1 MLSPFSAGKPC
12 LKMTKSQN
20 PKGGQGSDSQMLNKC
35 QSQTF
40 TGKKRRKKK
49 KGEGGERKNVCGGKE
64 YK

>member
-1 MLSPFSAGKPC
+1 
-12 LKMTKSQN
+12 MTKSQN